1 MTTETQQQ
9 AQAELHR
16 RKKMRDQVEQ
26 VAKPEEKH
34 AEIKALI
41 EETNKELAKPEA
53 LARLR
58 QYLSTHRDELD
69 LIGNLTGQVEGT
81 LITTN
86 LRHSALLVTATEEYC
101 YQMRNDLGH
110 KTAPPLEKA
119 LIEHLVICWLRMHI
133 TELQYEQH
141 TKGVTLPVA
150 TFWENTLSATQ
161 KRYLRAAETLARI
174 RKLGISV
181 QINIGDKQVINQV

>member
-1 MTTETQQQ
+1 MTETQQQ

-26 VAKPEEKH
+26 VAKPKEKR

-41 EETNKELAKPEA
+41 AETNKELAKPEA

-58 QYLSTHRDELD
+58 QYLIEHPNELD
-69 LIGNLTGQVEGT
+69 YMGNLAIQVEGT
-81 LITTN
+81 IIRNN

-101 YQMRNDLGH
+101 EKMRNDLGY

-119 LIEHLVICWLRMHI
+119 LIDHLVICWVRMHVC
-133 TELQYEQH
+133 ELQYEEY
-141 TKGVTLPVA
+141 TKGATLTVA

-161 KRYLRAAETLARI
+161 KRYLRAVETLARI
-174 RKLGISV
+174 RKLGINI
-181 QINIGDKQVINQV
+181 QINVGGTQQVNNQV